1 MLTLDSLSVANYR
14 AFADPTPLELRPITL
29 LYGRNSA
36 GKSALLRALPLI
48 GDSVAEGASSPLDLS
63 GDAGRGSSFLDV
75 TWKGAKE
82 DPYLRLGFTW
92 GPPSPLARVEYGL
105 DFSRERRITLVKEF
119 SAFDREGARVLHAVH
134 APEPD
139 EARASELRY
148 DVVDAERQEQRVRL
162 DFVGL
167 VPAPCPEIPRLQ
179 ELRQQM
185 LELRGAIQWLNALRR
200 PPARLIPEQ
209 GSKPKRMSGSGEEAA
224 SILRS
229 NPDIDAEVTRFYK
242 TRFGRFFKIQEVPP
256 QHYRILLRPAQDM
269 DVDLIDAGEGMMQL
283 FPVLVAAAM
292 ARRHEGGGP
301 SILAIEEPE
310 SQLHPDAQRELA
322 QHLCEIAAGPR
333 PPRIVLETHSYPL
346 LLSVQLEIASGR
358 LPKER
363 ALAYWVHQL
372 EDHRS
377 RAERVTFDAEGRPE
391 GNWPP
396 DVFADHR
403 ELARELMKTQLRG
416 KPRGT

>member
-14 AFADPTPLELRPITL
+14 AFADPTPLELRPLTL

-63 GDAGRGSSFLDV
+63 GDAGRGSSFHDL

-82 DPYLRLGFTW
+82 DPYLRLSFSW
-92 GPPSPLARVEYGL
+92 PPSSALSRIEYGL

-119 SAFDREGARVLHAVH
+119 SASDRAGSRVLHATH

-139 EARASELRY
+139 EARANELHY
-148 DVVDAERQEQRVRL
+148 DIVDAGQPEQRIRL

-167 VPAPCPEIPRLQ
+167 VPELCPEIQRLKA
-179 ELRQQM
+179 LRERM
-185 LELRGAIQWLNALRR
+185 LELRGAIQWLSALRR
-200 PPARLIPEQ
+200 PPARLTPDQ

-242 TRFGRFFKIQEVPP
+242 ERFGRSFAIVEVPP
-256 QHYRILLRPAQDM
+256 KHYRILLRPDPTM

-292 ARRHEGGGP
+292 ARRHESGGP

-322 QHLCEIAAGPR
+322 EHLCEIAAGPN

-346 LLSVQLEIASGR
+346 LLSVQLEIARGR
-358 LPKER
+358 LPRER
-363 ALAYWVHQL
+363 VLAYWVHQL

-377 RAERVTFDAEGRPE
+377 RAERVTFDDQGRPE

-403 ELARELMKTQLRG
+403 ELARELMKAQLKG
-416 KPRGT
+416 KPRVS